1 MHVGIPAQH
10 FVFAIPKF
18 AYKYMDGKAA
28 IAFSVYSAF
37 ATVSSLQCVAI
48 FLKYTIDKV
57 QLIVPMYNKTTCILK
72 MCNNNTEVIIN

>member
-1 MHVGIPAQH
+1 
-10 FVFAIPKF
+10 
-18 AYKYMDGKAA
+18 MDGKAA

-37 ATVSSLQCVAI
+37 ATVPHYNVLQF